1 MFQVSRRGDYAVRA
15 VLYLAARPLDEVT
28 LVNDISEE
36 QDIPKSY
43 LSKIMQ
49 DLTRVG
55 IARSRRGSSGGFML
69 AREPETITV
78 REVVEAIE
86 GPVHLNLCLTGKSA
100 CHRDLK
106 CPTHPLWR
114 FAQEKLIEALESKNF
129 AELVREGKEL
139 EKGIE
144 AG

>member
-28 LVNDISEE
+28 LVSDISEA

-55 IARSRRGSSGGFML
+55 IARSKRGSSGGFML

-86 GPVHLNLCLTGKSA
+86 GAIKLNFCLTRKGA
-100 CHRDLK
+100 CHREPK
-106 CPTHPLWR
+106 CPTHPLWAY
-114 FAQEKLIEALESKNF
+114 AQEKLLEALETKNF
-129 AELVREGKEL
+129 AELVKDGEKL
-139 EKGIE
+139 EKGL
-144 AG
+144 